1 MTNPY
6 APEPNQ
12 PEHHPAS
19 ADETGRARGWYPDE
33 AMPSLERYHDG
44 DRWTSKLRHPRHF
57 KGGGTFLIAAIACQ
71 ALALVLGL
79 IYAIDMANASLYDT
93 AATEPLAF
101 AALLS
106 VAAFF
111 LALFGI
117 YRAVEQVNALYEER

>member
-6 APEPNQ
+6 APEPSQ
-12 PEHHPAS
+12 PERHPAS
-19 ADETGRARGWYPDE
+19 TDEAPRARGWYPSEDV
-33 AMPSLERYHDG
+33 PGHERYYDG
-44 DRWTSKLRHPRHF
+44 ERWTTDLRRPRRI
-57 KGGGTFLIAAIACQ
+57 KGGGSFLIAAIACQ